1 MGDKKGL
8 DKFLE
13 QCPFAVLTQVALRG
27 LIHNEFDDLFHEN
40 RSRQYEGE
48 QKFSAM
54 ANAVADVVLRF
65 AENFRQAYSKHRE
78 ELGVSLTSFY
88 NKINA
93 TELQTSEAV
102 VARTANRAAK
112 LQDQLGVE
120 TWQVLEGYNVYA
132 IDGNHLQESEKRLK
146 PLRQLHDAPLAGTTV
161 ARFDLQRQLFDR
173 AYLLADAHAQES
185 TTLVRVLDDLGEGDL
200 LLADRHFCILSFLR
214 AANEKGCS
222 FLVRQHGRF
231 KGVLVGSRREIG
243 RTETGVAYEQTIKT
257 SSAPDAL
264 VMRRVSVEL
273 DQPTRDGDK
282 VIHLLTNLPPEVDAR
297 KIAELY
303 HLRWEEETGFFY
315 LTTTMTCELKSVG
328 NPQAALFLF
337 CMAMM
342 AFNARQVVFASLY
355 AEHEEEL
362 VNEVSHHAVS
372 VEVSRYSDG
381 MLVVLDDSFWQR
393 YLGDQFEQLTTCLRE
408 VSAAVNPSAYRKS
421 KRGPKKP
428 VEKPPHTRPKNHVST
443 AKLLAQA
450 KSETP

>member
-200 LLADRHFCILSFLR
+200 LLADRHFCILFVPTYCGYL
-214 AANEKGCS
+214 CS
-222 FLVRQHGRF
+222 
-231 KGVLVGSRREIG
+231 S
-243 RTETGVAYEQTIKT
+243 
-257 SSAPDAL
+257 
-264 VMRRVSVEL
+264 
-273 DQPTRDGDK
+273 
-282 VIHLLTNLPPEVDAR
+282 
-297 KIAELY
+297 
-303 HLRWEEETGFFY
+303 
-315 LTTTMTCELKSVG
+315 
-328 NPQAALFLF
+328 
-337 CMAMM
+337 
-342 AFNARQVVFASLY
+342 
-355 AEHEEEL
+355 
-362 VNEVSHHAVS
+362 
-372 VEVSRYSDG
+372 
-381 MLVVLDDSFWQR
+381 
-393 YLGDQFEQLTTCLRE
+393 
-408 VSAAVNPSAYRKS
+408 VSAFCLIYNLS
-421 KRGPKKP
+421 
-428 VEKPPHTRPKNHVST
+428 
-443 AKLLAQA
+443 L
-450 KSETP
+450 